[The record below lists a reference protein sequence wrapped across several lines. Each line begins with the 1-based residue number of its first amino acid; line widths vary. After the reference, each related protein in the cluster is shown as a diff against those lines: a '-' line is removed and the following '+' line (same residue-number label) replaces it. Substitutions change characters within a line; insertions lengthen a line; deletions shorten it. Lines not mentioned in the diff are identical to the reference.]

1 MPPVLPSG
9 RGIAATIGDIDVASD
24 EALLRAG
31 IERSLAAVAAE
42 LRAHTPAAA
51 LAGAWSEVLRHG
63 VATAVRLAP
72 RQAEWTWFVS
82 GSVARGEAA
91 PGSDVETMVAIGDA
105 VDDEGKTELL
115 ARAAEVHALMERCGI
130 RGDANGVLAS
140 RPRFCRR
147 LSSWSEGVERWT
159 RDPREDRGV
168 VMTGLLADSTG
179 VWGGADLPH
188 DALRA
193 QTMTAVGRSYP
204 ARQAMLQDATAVRA
218 GFPSRLRVI
227 ATHADAVDL
236 KLAAIDPV
244 VKIARWAALSA
255 GSDELST
262 FARLD
267 DAAAANVLEPDDVSS
282 LHDCYGWLLRFR
294 WRTRARAFLDG
305 RRVDDV
311 VTLSTTA
318 PQERAML
325 RSIARE
331 VSGIRRK
338 LTYLASTSAFR

>member
-9 RGIAATIGDIDVASD
+9 RGIAATIGDIDAASD

-31 IERSLAAVAAE
+31 IDRALGAVAAE
-42 LRAHTPAAA
+42 LRAHTPAPA
-51 LAGAWSEVLRHG
+51 LAAAWSEVLRHG

-72 RQAEWTWFVS
+72 GQSDWTWFVS

-115 ARAAEVHALMERCGI
+115 ARAADVHALLERCGI

-147 LSSWSEGVERWT
+147 LSSWAEGIERWT
-159 RDPREDRGV
+159 AGPGEDRGV

-179 VWGGADLPH
+179 VWSSADVPR

-193 QTMTAVGRSYP
+193 PTVTAAGRSYP

-218 GFPSRLRVI
+218 AFPSRLRVF
-227 ATHADAVDL
+227 ATHTDTVDL

-255 GSDELST
+255 GSDALST

-267 DAAAANVLEPDDVSS
+267 DAEPPRCSTPTTCPACANASGGCCGSAGGRGPVRSSTGGGSATWWHCPRRHPRSARCCAVS
-282 LHDCYGWLLRFR
+282 
-294 WRTRARAFLDG
+294 RARWPA
-305 RRVDDV
+305 
-311 VTLSTTA
+311 
-318 PQERAML
+318 
-325 RSIARE
+325 
-331 VSGIRRK
+331 SG
-338 LTYLASTSAFR
+338 AS